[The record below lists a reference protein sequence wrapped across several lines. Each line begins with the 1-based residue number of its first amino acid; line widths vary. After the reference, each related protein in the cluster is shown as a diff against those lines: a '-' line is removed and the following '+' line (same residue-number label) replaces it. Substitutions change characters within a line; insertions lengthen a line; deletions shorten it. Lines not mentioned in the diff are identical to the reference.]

1 MPGITHTYQKR
12 NMAIL
17 AVIGF
22 TNVLFLGKYLVRYT
36 NYTIPAILV
45 YLVALVALY
54 RVWNKGTN
62 TIPIS
67 AVFLSLAL
75 VCVGSVI
82 GFSRFPVEKLNVD
95 RWSVIY
101 TFFDALK
108 SGTYPYGVRS
118 NMSNLPGPLPV
129 YFVMAYPFYL
139 LKEIG
144 YMPLLALVL
153 LTIYLFNKGKK
164 ENTDYTFALFILMF
178 SPFMLW
184 EIFAR
189 STVFFVS
196 VLWYIYADW
205 LLTKG
210 IDKPR
215 NLIFAGLF
223 GGLLLSTRFIYVL
236 LLGLYG
242 IYFIKQKIKLPRI
255 ILWGVVTIIA
265 LLITL
270 LPLYILYPTD
280 FIKSNP
286 FQTESLSYI
295 PFWLNFL
302 FPILA
307 LGMGFLAKDN
317 KQAIFFSGMVLL
329 LVVALYFG
337 FHIVK
342 DGWTNTFYLS
352 FADISYFIIPIPFL
366 LGVMGKESIKN

>member
-1 MPGITHTYQKR
+1 
-12 NMAIL
+12 MAIV

-22 TNVLFLGKYLVRYT
+22 TNALFLGKYLVRYT
-36 NYTIPAILV
+36 NYTIPVILV
-45 YLVALVALY
+45 YLVALAAIY
-54 RVWNKGTN
+54 RVWNKGAN

-75 VCVGSVI
+75 VCVGSVV

-153 LTIYLFNKGKK
+153 LTVYLVKKGKK

-215 NLIFAGLF
+215 NLILAGLF

-242 IYFIKQKIKLPRI
+242 IYFIKQKVKLPRI
-255 ILWGVVTIIA
+255 ILWGFVTLLA

-317 KQAIFFSGMVLL
+317 RQAIFFSGMVLL

-342 DGWTNTFYLS
+342 DGWTNTFYMS

-366 LGVMGKESIKN
+366 LGVLGRKNN